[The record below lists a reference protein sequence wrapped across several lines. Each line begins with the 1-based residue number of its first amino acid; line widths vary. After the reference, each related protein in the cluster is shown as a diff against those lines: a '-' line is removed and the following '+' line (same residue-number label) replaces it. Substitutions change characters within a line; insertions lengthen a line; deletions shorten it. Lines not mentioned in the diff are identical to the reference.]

1 MLIAKPRVSEQIIQ
15 GIRQKNTLLLLS
27 QAGTI
32 RFIPMSDCAV
42 RMICTRSDEQEN
54 CKFDQ
59 SRKASAVQWTFTDDD
74 QSIFMRLANLTIK
87 IDKKSASIS
96 YYKPDGTCLLKERDR
111 DSRTMESF
119 QSYRVEQAGR
129 IEHIQTAD
137 GVKTFVKDAVRVP
150 DKQLYHT
157 RMHFEWQD
165 GEALYGLG
173 QHEEGILN
181 LRGHCVYLHQA
192 NRKIAIPLLVS
203 SLGYGILMNTAS
215 TMIFND
221 TEYGSYLYTE
231 ADPQLDFYFINGDGM
246 DGVVREYRKL
256 TGKASMLP
264 KWAFGYLQSQER
276 YETQEEI
283 CRVANEY
290 RKRGIGLDGIVLD
303 WCSWEDGMWGQKSFD
318 PSRFPDPSG
327 MIQTLHDEDVHFMI
341 SIWPNMDP
349 KCENHKEMKEKNLL
363 LPFSDI
369 YDARNEQARK
379 CYWEQA
385 KQGLYQYGVDAW
397 WCDSS
402 EPFTPEWSHTER
414 VEPALQYEEYKRTAG
429 DYLGEEHTNDFA
441 LYHARAI
448 YEGQRSEIKGS
459 DKRVFNLTRSAW
471 TGQQKYGAVM
481 WSGDTAASW
490 ETLRRQIPA
499 GLNFCASGFPYWTAD
514 IGAFFVKRG
523 DYWYWDGEYDDTV
536 EDPAYLELYTR
547 WYQWCCFLPIFR
559 GHGTDCRREL
569 WNFKGADGVFYQS
582 MLRANKLRYELLPY
596 IYSTAGKVW
605 LYDASM
611 IRMLAFDFPKDAKA
625 LEITDQY
632 LFGESLMVCPV
643 TKAMYYKKDKSA
655 HTKKQET
662 PSLIRDV
669 YLPKGCDWYDF
680 WTNKVYE
687 GGQWIEAEAPID
699 RIPLFVK
706 EGSILP
712 MQHPVNSTEETVMPD
727 NLTFI
732 VYAKKDCSYELYT
745 DDGDGYAYEN
755 GAYTLETYMWNQSEQ
770 ILRDSKGREVDRFRV
785 KVVSAYGEV
794 SK

>member
-32 RFIPMSDCAV
+32 RFIPMSDCVV
-42 RMICTRSDEQEN
+42 RIICTKAD
-54 CKFDQ
+54 CKDTKEPILPKEAF
-59 SRKASAVQWTFTDDD
+59 AQWSFAEDD
-74 QSIFMRLANLTIK
+74 QYISIRLAKLTIK
-87 IDKKSASIS
+87 INKKTASIS
-96 YYKPDGTCLLKERDR
+96 YYRPDGTRLLKERDR
-111 DSRTMESF
+111 DSRTMEAF
-119 QSYRVEQAGR
+119 QSYRMEQAGK
-129 IEHIQTAD
+129 ITHIQTAD
-137 GVKTFVKDAVRVP
+137 GVKQFVKDAVRVP

-157 RMHFEWQD
+157 RMHFEWQQ

-173 QHEEGILN
+173 QHEEGVLN
-181 LRGHCVYLHQA
+181 LRGHQVYLHQA

-203 SLGYGILMNTAS
+203 SLGYGILMNTSS
-215 TMIFND
+215 TMIFSD

-231 ADPQLDFYFINGDGM
+231 AVPQLDFYFINGEGM
-246 DGVVREYRKL
+246 DGVVREYRRL

-264 KWAFGYLQSQER
+264 RWAFGYLQSQER
-276 YETQEEI
+276 YESQKEI
-283 CRVANEY
+283 CQVAKEY
-290 RKRGIGLDGIVLD
+290 RKRGISLDGIVLD

-318 PSRFPDPSG
+318 HSRFPDPSN

-471 TGQQKYGAVM
+471 TGQQKYGTVM

-490 ETLRRQIPA
+490 ETFRKQIPA
-499 GLNFCASGFPYWTAD
+499 GLNFCASGLPYWTAD

-523 DYWYWDGEYDDTV
+523 DCWYWDGEYDGTTN
-536 EDPAYLELYTR
+536 DPAYLELYTR

-569 WNFKGADGVFYQS
+569 WNFQGEGGAFYRA
-582 MLRANKLRYELLPY
+582 MLRANKLRYEFLPY

-605 LYDASM
+605 RKDASM
-611 IRMLAFDFPKDAKA
+611 IRMLAFDFPKDAQA

-712 MQHPVNSTEETVMPD
+712 MQHPVNSTEETVMSG
-727 NLTFI
+727 NLTFV
-732 VYAKKDCSYELYT
+732 VYAPKDCSYELYT

-770 ILRDSKGREVDRFRV
+770 ILRDSKGREVVFV
-785 KVVSAYGEV
+785 YGKA